1 MNVQSLRLITPRYP
15 SLDKENSGAVM
26 HGSPVVRLVSAM
38 AQGVYFLRD
47 DFKELNRNLASPAV
61 SCIQKESHRNDEQ
74 TFS

>member
-1 MNVQSLRLITPRYP
+1 
-15 SLDKENSGAVM
+15 M
-26 HGSPVVRLVSAM
+26 HGSPFVRLVSAM